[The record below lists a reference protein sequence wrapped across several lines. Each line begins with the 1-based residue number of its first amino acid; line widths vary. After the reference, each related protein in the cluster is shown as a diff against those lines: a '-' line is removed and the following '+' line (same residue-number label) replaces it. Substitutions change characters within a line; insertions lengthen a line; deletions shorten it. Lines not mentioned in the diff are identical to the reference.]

1 MTFAETVYSYLDLR
15 IVYLLIV
22 SIAASFLLVRGL
34 IRIRK
39 EERRRLQSAKR
50 MDYHQAVTPNE
61 EGQSDTFD
69 EDAQDTEN
77 LTRRR
82 AVQSIEARFEFIRKF
97 YTPTILI
104 ITFILMAL
112 PFLPTIPATYVSIV
126 TALLAAVVGL
136 AARPLIEN
144 AISGVVITLS
154 QPIRINDTVIID
166 GHYGTIEKITL
177 LYTVLKIWNWRR
189 YVIPNDKMM
198 KKELINLTMNDE
210 FEWAHVQF
218 HVAPSADLNLVK
230 KIAKNAMSC
239 RYLSDVESPSF
250 WVMDL
255 EKESI
260 SCWVAG
266 WATDPAQAWALKSM
280 TRKNLV
286 DELQRNG
293 IGFQMANTSIE
304 MSNKSIQS
312 FSAMRGAP
320 PFQT

>member
-1 MTFAETVYSYLDLR
+1 MGAVKELLMEHILSLR
-15 IVYLLIV
+15 SLYLLIV
-22 SIAASFLLVRGL
+22 LSGALFLLVRGL
-34 IRIRK
+34 VRIRK
-39 EERRRLQSAKR
+39 EEKRRLETVENR
-50 MDYHQAVTPNE
+50 DYHQAVNPNE
-61 EGQSDTFD
+61 EASNSETP
-69 EDAQDTEN
+69 EDDSEDTEN

-82 AVQSIEARFEFIRKF
+82 AVQSIEARFEFIRRF
-97 YTPTILI
+97 YTP
-104 ITFILMAL
+104 FILSLTAILVCL

-136 AARPLIEN
+136 AARPVIEN

-177 LYTVLKIWNWRR
+177 LYTVVKVWNWRR

-198 KKELINLTMNDE
+198 KKELVNLTLGDE
-210 FEWAHVQF
+210 LEWAHVEF
-218 HVAPSADLNLVK
+218 RVSPDADLTLVK
-230 KIAKNAMSC
+230 KIAKNAMVC
-239 RYLSDVESPSF
+239 RYLVKDEDPSF

-255 EKESI
+255 EKDAI

-266 WATDPAQAWALKSM
+266 WANDPAQAWALKST

-293 IGFQMANTSIE
+293 IGFQMANT
-304 MSNKSIQS
+304 NIQLKPETLR
-312 FSAMRGAP
+312 AMQ
-320 PFQT
+320 FQQ